1 MLIAQGFGPRMELAP
16 GYVAVLRQAV
26 SNLNNDPDQ
35 GQPGDQ
41 RKRAALI

>member
-1 MLIAQGFGPRMELAP
+1 MLMSQGFGPRMELAQ
-16 GYVAVLRQAV
+16 GYLAVLRKAV
-26 SNLNNDPDQ
+26 SKPHDDPDH

>member
-16 GYVAVLRQAV
+16 GYLAVLRKAV
-26 SNLNNDPDQ
+26 SNLHDDADH
-35 GQPGDQ
+35 GKPGDQ